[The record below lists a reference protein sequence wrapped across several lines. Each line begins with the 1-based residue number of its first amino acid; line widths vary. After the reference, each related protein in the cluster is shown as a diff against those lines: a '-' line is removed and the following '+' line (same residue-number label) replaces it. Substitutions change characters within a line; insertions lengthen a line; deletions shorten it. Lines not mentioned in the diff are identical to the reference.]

1 MFQSVCSDRLQENA
15 GLWEM
20 LLLNTAGGFAQRLD
34 AGGLVR
40 FSMQVGNG
48 KTGRDPW
55 SGGSRVCAHCV
66 ATEKMMRSQQNKAS
80 HIKDHQIDRQAAQLI
95 TPINTWAS
103 PDASEGPSRSSSINT
118 VPQDIGFYNRDI
130 W

>member
-95 TPINTWAS
+95 TPINTWHRRCIREAI
-103 PDASEGPSRSSSINT
+103 EIFKHNT
-118 VPQDIGFYNRDI
+118 VPQDIGFYNSDI